1 MEENQRIWKVYR
13 YTCKHNGLIY
23 IGITSRTLD
32 ERWASGN
39 GYKNNPR
46 LYNTIKKYGVEGFIR
61 EILLDNLTKQE
72 AFEKEIE
79 YIAKFN
85 ATDPAI
91 GFNIARGGS
100 APMFGRKHS
109 EEAKKKFSETRT
121 GKNNGFFGK
130 HHSEETKNLLRKA
143 NTGKKHTKEWKQQQS
158 IRSKE
163 WHKTHENPMK
173 GNHQFVG
180 EKNPMYGRRGSLH
193 PSATPVQQFTLDGI
207 FVQEFLSTTEAA
219 QAMGLRNGA
228 HITECCKGKRK
239 KCAGYV
245 WKYKIVDMSEQED
258 NDETN

>member
-23 IGITSRTLD
+23 VGITSKTLD

-61 EILLDNLTKQE
+61 EILLDNLTQQE

-85 ATDPAI
+85 STDPAI
-91 GFNIARGGS
+91 GFNIAKGGG

-109 EEAKKKFSETRT
+109 EKAKKKFSETRT

-143 NTGKKHTKEWKQQQS
+143 NAGKHHTEEWKQQQS
-158 IRSKE
+158 IRAKE

-173 GNHQFVG
+173 DNHQFAG

-219 QAMGLRNGA
+219 QAMGLHNGA
-228 HITECCKGKRK
+228 HITECCKNKRK

-245 WKYKIVDMSEQED
+245 WKYKIVDMNKQEEE
-258 NDETN
+258 NNA